1 MSSETQVQNPDDPQ
15 AIRPSYRRKLQ
26 AADRLGIILTSA
38 PKWIALAVVA
48 WQARLSIEALAGK
61 TAAWSFLLRFDR
73 QTTSWEVVCWVAGLA
88 GVLYGLYSR
97 ILRHRQRMHQA
108 VRR

>member
-1 MSSETQVQNPDDPQ
+1 MPSEMQVQNPDDPQ
-15 AIRPSYRRKLQ
+15 AIRPSYRPKLQ
-26 AADRLGIILTSA
+26 AADRLGILLTSA
-38 PKWIALAVVA
+38 PKWIALAIVA

-61 TAAWSFLLRFDR
+61 NAAWSFLLRFDR
-73 QTTSWEVVCWVAGLA
+73 LTTWWEIVCWFAGLA

-97 ILRHRQRMHQA
+97 ILRHRQKTHQS